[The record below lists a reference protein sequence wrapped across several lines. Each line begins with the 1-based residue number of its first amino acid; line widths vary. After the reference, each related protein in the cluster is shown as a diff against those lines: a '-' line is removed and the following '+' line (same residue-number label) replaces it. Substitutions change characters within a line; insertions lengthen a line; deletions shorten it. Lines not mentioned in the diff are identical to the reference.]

1 MFLNFKFQLLIKRGV
16 NRVAGIPGPII
27 FITGIIVSVVSFFF
41 NKKSL
46 DFNSAYALFLYFG
59 LILVLYGFVKILIW
73 YITQK
78 SEEEKKEA
86 VKQALDKTAKANQ
99 PLQNN
104 IQQNQNIQNGERSDI
119 MQTRGDDED
128 RYTYVLKCKSCGI
141 SYFSYANF
149 CQNCGL
155 RLK

>member
-1 MFLNFKFQLLIKRGV
+1 M
-16 NRVAGIPGPII
+16 AGIPGPII
-27 FITGIIVSVVSFFF
+27 FITGIIVSAVSFFF

-59 LILVLYGFVKILIW
+59 LILILYGFVKILIW
-73 YITQK
+73 YITRK

-104 IQQNQNIQNGERSDI
+104 IQQNQNMQTGERSDI

-128 RYTYVLKCKSCGI
+128 RYTYVLKCKNCGI